1 MIYARK
7 CVMITGI
14 CGLTAARAVVVH
26 FGKAVAVLLTV
37 PRGVSDVPL
46 SLRRAQRLVPRRFRP
61 RAKALFVRALPRPWK
76 RARLAASM
84 RLQAQLCE
92 SLGSPL
98 YARLLEGAARDVEE
112 GGPCWRVLETGPP
125 APLGADEA
133 LPLRFMASVHRLVL
147 GGRLPALA
155 AYFPSAGGTHEG
167 DPWPPFL
174 EAVTSHPEELSHE
187 LLRPVQTNEVRRC
200 AALIG
205 GFLTA
210 AGLGPGALRV
220 LELGASAG
228 LNLNWDRYWY
238 EGRDFSWGN
247 PNSQVRFGGAFL
259 PSPPPRTET
268 VEVVERAGC
277 DIAPL
282 DPSSPDGPLVLESFV
297 WPDQIDR
304 LKLLRSALKTAR
316 RHPVRVDKADACE
329 WLAAQLEGSADGVVT
344 LVFHSFFEHYLSD
357 TGRRTLH
364 ALVAN
369 AARRATKFSPF
380 AHLRMEGGGGRADVE
395 IVTWPGGQRQV
406 LGTADN
412 QVRSVRMLAH

>member
-1 MIYARK
+1 M
-7 CVMITGI
+7 
-14 CGLTAARAVVVH
+14 TAARAVVVH
-26 FGKAVAVLLTV
+26 LGKGWVLLTV
-37 PRGVSDVPL
+37 PGGVLDVPL
-46 SLRRAQRLVPRRFRP
+46 FLRRAQRLVPRRFRP
-61 RAKALFVRALPRPWK
+61 RAKAVFIRALPRPWK
-76 RARLAASM
+76 RARVADSI
-84 RLQAQLCE
+84 RGQAQLCK
-92 SLGSPL
+92 SLESPL

-112 GGPCWRVLETGPP
+112 GGPCWSVLETAPP
-125 APLGADEA
+125 APPGADEA
-133 LPLRFMASVHRLVL
+133 LSLRFMASVHRLVL

-155 AYFPSAGGTHEG
+155 AHFPSAGGTLEG

-174 EAVTSHPEELSHE
+174 EAVTSHREELSHE
-187 LLRPVQTNEVRRC
+187 LLRPVQTNEVSRC

-210 AGLGPGALRV
+210 AGLARGGLRV

-238 EGRDFSWGN
+238 EGRDWSWGN

-259 PSPPPRTET
+259 SSPPPPTEP

-304 LKLLRSALKTAR
+304 FKLLRAALEIAR
-316 RHPVRVDKADACE
+316 RHPVRIDSADACE
-329 WLAAQLEGSADGVVT
+329 WLAAQLERSADGVVT

-357 TGRRTLH
+357 KGRRNLH
-364 ALVAN
+364 TLVAS
-369 AARRATKFSPF
+369 AARRATKSSPL
-380 AHLRMEGGGGRADVE
+380 AHLRMEGGGGRADIE
-395 IVTWPGGQRQV
+395 IVTWPGGHRRL

-412 QVRSVRMLAH
+412 QVRSVRRLAH